1 MIYDFSGDVSIVC
14 SDSDSSNVVGQ
25 DVEQYDSYFFEFT
38 LLPLESKL
46 SIIFLHM
53 QIQIRNY
60 QQRGVARPVY
70 EARHHLRVIA

>member
-1 MIYDFSGDVSIVC
+1 MIYDFSGDVSLVC
-14 SDSDSSNVVGQ
+14 SESNSSNVVGQ

-60 QQRGVARPVY
+60 QQRCVARPVY

>member
-38 LLPLESKL
+38 LLPL
-46 SIIFLHM
+46 
-53 QIQIRNY
+53 
-60 QQRGVARPVY
+60 
-70 EARHHLRVIA
+70 

>member
-14 SDSDSSNVVGQ
+14 SDVVGQ